1 MFFNTIDICEI
12 MYIMGFNM
20 LFAAITINASSNIDI
35 GKIIKTINFL
45 FVMSILQKTSQT
57 SVHITKTIEATI

>member
-1 MFFNTIDICEI
+1 
-12 MYIMGFNM
+12 MGFNM
-20 LFAAITINASSNIDI
+20 LFAAMTINASSNIDI